1 MPASNPESYLEQCI
15 AALPPEKR
23 EAARR
28 AFADISEIGD
38 DSYLSKLLAVFEAN
52 NAYAKRIPKELTEAG
67 GKLVRE
73 MTELASKAVLD
84 QDQAEAR
91 RDACL
96 RKFFAEQIS
105 ALGQSLGIEKIAAE
119 IKRQGAVLN
128 RLERPLAEEK
138 EESGA
143 VTSFLMALAFVAGA
157 ALTGWALWDACQDGR
172 QAKSFVDRL
181 ADAGIRMQIEKIGTG
196 NRLVVAGP
204 VLKGGAWRKG
214 DDGMLNGVEIDF
226 SEPK

>member
-1 MPASNPESYLEQCI
+1 MPAGNPESYLEQCI

-28 AFADISEIGD
+28 AFADISETGD

-52 NAYAKRIPKELTEAG
+52 NAYAKKIPKELTEAG

-73 MTELASKAVLD
+73 MTELASKSVRD
-84 QDQAEAR
+84 QDQTEAR
-91 RDACL
+91 RDAFL
-96 RKFFAEQIS
+96 REFFAEQIS
-105 ALGQSLGIEKIAAE
+105 ALGESLGIEQIAAE
-119 IKRQGAVLN
+119 IERQGAVLS
-128 RLERPLAEEK
+128 RLDQPLAQEK

-143 VTSFLMALAFVAGA
+143 VIAFLMALAFVAGA
-157 ALTGWALWDACQDGR
+157 ALTGWVLWDACQDAR

-181 ADAGIRMQIEKIGTG
+181 ADAGIRMQVEKTETG
-196 NRLVVAGP
+196 NRLVIAGP
-204 VLKGGAWRKG
+204 VLKSGAWQK
-214 DDGMLNGVEIDF
+214 DDNGMLNGAEIDF